1 MSRFRLLLLALM
13 LCVAGGSLFVYKWRS
28 LGFPLVPETETR
40 TWTVEVM
47 AQFEAGP
54 GPIKMNLHIPGLTPG
69 FAILDENFVSRG
81 FGFTTRYV
89 SGGRQVQWAIR
100 RARGPQTLFYRAV
113 VYRDTQR
120 LESDT
125 TPPFPAVPQLEEPYL
140 TASEVLVE
148 QVAAQSADPASFATE
163 LLRRLAAPAGDQNVE
178 LLVGQDPD
186 ALALARAATTLL
198 AVQRIPSRVMHG
210 VYLQERGRRSE
221 VVPWLE
227 VHDGERWLYVD
238 PSTGEIGLPRDFLIW
253 WRGEEPL
260 YVLDGGRNVDLRLSV
275 QSNIADPLLVA
286 QRRAQAWQSRVA
298 DFSLFSLP
306 IQTQAVYS
314 VLLMVPIGGLVIIFL
329 RSIIG
334 ITTFGTFMPVLI
346 ALAFRETQLLGGI
359 LLFTVVVALGL
370 AFRFLLE
377 NLRLLLVPRLT
388 AVLVIVVLLMLMIS
402 IITQQLGIETG
413 LSIALFPMVILTMTI
428 ERMSIVWEER
438 GSGEAVRQGMGS
450 LLAACICYLVMGI
463 DQLEHL
469 AFVFPELLLVVLAAA
484 ILLGRYTGYRL
495 LELPR
500 FWALKGQ
507 G

>member
-1 MSRFRLLLLALM
+1 MSRFRLFLLALM
-13 LCVAGGSLFVYKWRS
+13 LCVAGGSLFLYKWQT
-28 LGFPLVPETETR
+28 LGFPLQPEEETR

-100 RARGPQTLFYRAV
+100 RARGTQTLFYRAV

-125 TPPFPAVPQLEEPYL
+125 TPPFPPVPQLEEPYL
-140 TASEVLVE
+140 TATEGLVE

-163 LLRRLAAPAGDQNVE
+163 LLRRLGAPAGDQNIE
-178 LLVGQDPD
+178 LLVGQNPD
-186 ALALARAATTLL
+186 ALSLARAATTLL

-210 VYLQERGRRSE
+210 VYLQERDRRSE
-221 VVPWLE
+221 LTPWLE
-227 VHDGERWLYVD
+227 VHDGERWLYLNPV
-238 PSTGEIGLPRDFLIW
+238 TGDIGLPRDFLIW

-306 IQTQAVYS
+306 IQTQAVYA

-329 RSIIG
+329 RNIIG

-370 AFRFLLE
+370 AFRFVLE

-388 AVLVIVVLLMLMIS
+388 SVLVIVVLLMLMIS

-428 ERMSIVWEER
+428 ERLSITWEER
-438 GSGEAVRQGMGS
+438 GGSHAFKVAVGTLIAATLAH
-450 LLAACICYLVMGI
+450 LLMSIPELTY
-463 DQLEHL
+463 
-469 AFVFPELLLVVLAAA
+469 FVFTFPAVLLILVGFMLAM
-484 ILLGRYTGYRL
+484 GRYRGYRL
-495 LELPR
+495 TELFR
-500 FWALKGQ
+500 FKAFLKD
-507 G
+507 